1 MTSHTA
7 HPDTLEAGLA
17 DGCPR
22 CAEHAESP
30 LTGLDRPH
38 IEDLWKRMLACE
50 YDPFGP
56 HDYRYRTETETKACH
71 RLYDYAQ
78 FLRSI
83 GVSPHEVMPGRQH
96 ALRPLPT
103 AHQET
108 AARIVEILDRVEGGE
123 FALIVSSHDGFA
135 ASVSW
140 GPLDSD
146 ESLNVTQFRAG
157 ERLGDVLAELAD
169 AMKAR
174 A

>member
-56 HDYRYRTETETKACH
+56 HDYRYRTETEAKACH
-71 RLYDYAQ
+71 RLYDHAE
-78 FLRSI
+78 FLRSV
-83 GVSPHEVMPGRQH
+83 GVDPHAVTPGR
-96 ALRPLPT
+96 ATSSRRRT
-103 AHQET
+103 AGQ
-108 AARIVEILDRVEGGE
+108 AAAEIVAKILDHVADEQGYVFSIVRDDDEVSASITWGEGDDAHAM
-123 FALIVSSHDGFA
+123 FWSDRNLA
-135 ASVSW
+135 AC
-140 GPLDSD
+140 
-146 ESLNVTQFRAG
+146 
-157 ERLGDVLAELAD
+157 LAFVAEEIGA
-169 AMKAR
+169 
-174 A
+174 